1 MTQLAMGD
9 TRKTDVCR
17 GCYAMLQERKVGI
30 FIAVLYVANGLKSQ
44 VKRCC
49 SYFLCRNLF
58 LPLGPLLLSR
68 DPPFLPQSLIRE
80 TRDLPL
86 LLLSR
91 QGPAACSLALQP
103 IALGCRPEMLQR
115 THSLSAATQ
124 QLAESWEL

>member
-58 LPLGPLLLSR
+58 LPPGAAASISR
-68 DPPFLPQSLIRE
+68 STLPATVLIRE

-91 QGPAACSLALQP
+91 QGPAACSLALQR
-103 IALGCRPEMLQR
+103 IALCCRPEMLQR

-124 QLAESWEL
+124 QLAESSEL